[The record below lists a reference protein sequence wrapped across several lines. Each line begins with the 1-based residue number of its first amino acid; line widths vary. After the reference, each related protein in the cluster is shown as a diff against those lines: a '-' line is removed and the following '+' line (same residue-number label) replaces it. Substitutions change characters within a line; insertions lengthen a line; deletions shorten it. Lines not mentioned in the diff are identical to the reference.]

1 MGLDVFC
8 LIGLYESLLN
18 VLPHAKD
25 FCGIE
30 VAQLDWKFN
39 TAGDDVDC
47 SGSLSLVTIQNEPRT
62 MRTQQ
67 RATLKDMARCQV
79 HRCRSR
85 LRSRTV

>member
-1 MGLDVFC
+1 MIPQAATGLDVFC

-62 MRTQQ
+62 VRYSTEGNTQRHGSLPGAQ
-67 RATLKDMARCQV
+67 M
-79 HRCRSR
+79 
-85 LRSRTV
+85 